1 MFLLRG
7 FIQCTYFP
15 ISLLHIF
22 INVVL
27 YGEVL
32 VTEEE
37 LMTDLLRFVSIDE
50 ADTICACLFENV
62 ACDRNKIIQ
71 ILFLCGTHQR

>member
-1 MFLLRG
+1 MAK
-7 FIQCTYFP
+7 
-15 ISLLHIF
+15 
-22 INVVL
+22 
-27 YGEVL
+27 VL

-37 LMTDLLRFVSIDE
+37 LMTELLRFVSIDE
-50 ADTICACLFENV
+50 ADTIRTCLFENV

>member
-1 MFLLRG
+1 MAK
-7 FIQCTYFP
+7 
-15 ISLLHIF
+15 
-22 INVVL
+22 
-27 YGEVL
+27 VL

-37 LMTDLLRFVSIDE
+37 LMTELLRFVSIDE